1 MKFRIKVSP
10 SMEKGSSPLGSI
22 EDRLI
27 RIPQKLREEFGLET
41 GAFLCLDS
49 KSGKQV
55 SLQVS
60 TGYAGDVLMDSK
72 CVYVSQDT
80 HSLLDLTKVSSIKP
94 ADDILI
100 GCDPEFFL
108 EDSKTGFPISAT
120 NFFPYRGEIGSD
132 GSLAEIRPRPSQ
144 TEKAVSAELYN
155 LMYKAQKCIAGRI
168 LFRDRD
174 IRMVASSHWNNC
186 SAGFH
191 IHFGMPTFLLQKHH
205 SLLRR
210 IVDILDYYVGIPAV
224 LPEGNEDFYRR
235 SRRFSNYGRP
245 GDCRIDGMTLEYRVP
260 GGHLLRH
267 PVLTSGIL
275 SIGIVVMKDILSRLQ
290 VYSDGFRK
298 PIQFREYKD
307 LRNLYP
313 RLPDRADVRESI
325 SSEDISKP
333 MMYIDTILHDI
344 SMMIGF
350 EDNQEQIINYFDY
363 ILNYTNKKMKFDEN
377 LELNWRLPRNE
388 EQPRKMAVLQPPL

>member
-10 SMEKGSSPLGSI
+10 DMESSPLGSI

-27 RIPQKLREEFGLET
+27 RIPLKQREEFGLET
-41 GAFLCLDS
+41 GSFLCLNG
-49 KSGKQV
+49 KSGEQIA
-55 SLQVS
+55 LQVS
-60 TGYAGDVLMDSK
+60 SGYAEDVLSDDE
-72 CVYVSQDT
+72 CVYVSQNT
-80 HSLLDLTKVSSIKP
+80 HSLLDLTQVSCVKP

-108 EDSKTGFPISAT
+108 EYSDNGASVSAA
-120 NFFPYRGEIGSD
+120 NFFAHQGQVGSD
-132 GSLAEIRPRPSQ
+132 GSLAEIRPRASQ
-144 TEKAVSAELYN
+144 SEKGVSDEIHRLIYSAYE
-155 LMYKAQKCIAGRI
+155 RI
-168 LFRDRD
+168 SNRVLFRQRP

-191 IHFGMPTFLLQKHH
+191 IHFGLPSFLLREHH
-205 SLLRR
+205 ALLARV
-210 IVDILDYYVGIPAV
+210 VDILDYYVGISAV

-235 SRRFSNYGRP
+235 SRRFSHYGKP
-245 GDCRIDGMTLEYRVP
+245 GDHRISGLTLEYRVP

-275 SIGIVVMKDILSRLQ
+275 SISIVVMKDILSRLQ
-290 VYSDGFRK
+290 TYSDGFRRPVHFK
-298 PIQFREYKD
+298 EYKD

-313 RLPDRADVRESI
+313 NLPDIADVRS
-325 SSEDISKP
+325 SLVSEDIAKP

-363 ILNYTNKKMKFDEN
+363 ILNYTHKKIRFDEN

-388 EQPRKMAVLQPPL
+388 EQPREMAVLQPPF